1 MERGWGILAEEKLY
15 DSFNIG
21 KAVNLNTQL
30 HLIPKNEFTKK

>member
-21 KAVNLNTQL
+21 KAVNTQL
-30 HLIPKNEFTKK
+30 LLIPKNEFTKK